1 MARSPI
7 SILQEFVVKQGY
19 IPTYDFFIHNN
30 YFGCKVTCGDL
41 SIDGEGKSK
50 KEAKVNAATNM
61 LLMLTKNTSLHT
73 TNNSLSTIAQSGKS
87 TESYGT
93 VSSVTQSNQAIKDIN
108 NEQNICE
115 NIYEYKSICTFIN
128 YVGQLQEYC
137 VQQYN
142 TTGNISYNVIDESG
156 PPHMKIFIIE
166 ACFGSSQAQGSGQTK
181 KTAKQEAARNLLQLL
196 KKESYPRQVQA
207 TNVNCANTLNQEK
220 LEYQIQKLGVAISEC
235 TISKPLLKEAD
246 ILKKAKSLYLQT
258 TSTNTSKFYSKGL
271 IKDSHALFEETY
283 SSRISSSLREKL
295 QVIHNKRDKSMIK
308 ENSYSIIREVKQDIE
323 NEFGGKVQLFDIP
336 SKQAYVIG
344 LRLLS
349 KPNITQL
356 GMGVTKTEAETR
368 AMYNLIVVI
377 LTLLN

>member
-1 MARSPI
+1 M
-7 SILQEFVVKQGY
+7 
-19 IPTYDFFIHNN
+19 
-30 YFGCKVTCGDL
+30 
-41 SIDGEGKSK
+41 
-50 KEAKVNAATNM
+50 
-61 LLMLTKNTSLHT
+61 
-73 TNNSLSTIAQSGKS
+73 
-87 TESYGT
+87 
-93 VSSVTQSNQAIKDIN
+93 
-108 NEQNICE
+108 
-115 NIYEYKSICTFIN
+115 
-128 YVGQLQEYC
+128 
-137 VQQYN
+137 
-142 TTGNISYNVIDESG
+142 
-156 PPHMKIFIIE
+156 
-166 ACFGSSQAQGSGQTK
+166 
-181 KTAKQEAARNLLQLL
+181 
-196 KKESYPRQVQA
+196 
-207 TNVNCANTLNQEK
+207 NCANTLNQEK